1 MLKKNGPPGS
11 IPQNSCSLDHFF
23 FFFYRNKISTTLLPL
38 LMHGCS
44 EPVNRVS
51 NKTLPYNS
59 MKVRKQRSSNGK
71 VELDGFKVGRAS
83 PGIHDSNRRLC

>member
-11 IPQNSCSLDHFF
+11 IPQNSSLDHFF
-23 FFFYRNKISTTLLPL
+23 FFFYGNKNSTTLLPL

-71 VELDGFKVGRAS
+71 VELDGFNLITKNV
-83 PGIHDSNRRLC
+83 LF